1 MVRRQRRVNG
11 IAERENSSGKHEG
24 FLCSVYGRKKEKNFR
39 GRMREE
45 IFRKLFLENIL
56 SFDRT
61 NERMKVNGRRNF
73 FQMLNTSQ
81 DSI

>member
-1 MVRRQRRVNG
+1 MQRGR
-11 IAERENSSGKHEG
+11 ILRESTRDFYALSMGE
-24 FLCSVYGRKKEKNFR
+24 KKKNFR